1 MLTLTAI
8 NIYLGIV
15 AFTNFI
21 LSLLMFLKNPKTK
34 ANVFYSFAVFSTAF
48 WTFCM
53 MMFRNINSD
62 STQGWSIILWL
73 STVFIAYF
81 FFYFGM
87 NFPKPIKFKFYVHFL
102 FFIPAVATFFL
113 IITPGIL
120 EEVSFFNGYKGF
132 IFKLPNFYYYSLY
145 IITYFF
151 AGFIFL
157 FRNYFQSSK
166 LIKAQLSL
174 VFIGTLISVLGGII
188 FGIFLPLANNFT
200 LYWLS
205 PGLTIALASFI
216 AYAIFRH
223 RLFDIKVIAAE
234 LLTFGIWI
242 FLLIRTLLSAT
253 LQDRLLDGSLL
264 FLVIIFGILLIKSV
278 TKEIKQRERLE
289 KITVELEAANE
300 RLRQLDE
307 AKSEFLSIASHQL
320 RTPLTSIKGLLSM
333 LAEEFWGPL
342 NDEQKK
348 YLGQISQSSERLLH
362 LIEDLLNISRIEAG
376 RMQFDFQPIDLA
388 RLTDDIMKEL
398 EPQALAKKLSL
409 NFEKP
414 ADLPKVKAD
423 SLKIRQ
429 VIQNLIDNA
438 IKYTETGSININIQ
452 EKDGKILFS
461 IKDTGIGLPVGQ
473 HLFEKFQR
481 GQKATNQHTEG
492 VGLGLYLADKLIKT
506 HNGEIWAESNGEGK
520 GSAFYFTL
528 PVIS

>member
-21 LSLLMFLKNPKTK
+21 LSLLMFLRNPKTK

-62 STQGWSIILWL
+62 STQGWSMILWL

-87 NFPKPIKFKFYVHFL
+87 NFPKPINFKFYLHFL
-102 FFIPAVATFFL
+102 FLIPATATFFL
-113 IITPGIL
+113 IINPGIL
-120 EEVSFFNGYKGF
+120 QEVSFFNDYKGF

-188 FGIFLPLANNFT
+188 FGILLPLMNNFA

-242 FLLIRTLLSAT
+242 FLLIRTLLSTT
-253 LQDRLLDGSLL
+253 LQDKLLDGSLL
-264 FLVIIFGILLIKSV
+264 VLVIIFGILLIKSV
-278 TKEIKQRERLE
+278 TKEIKQRERME
-289 KITVELEAANE
+289 KITIELEAANE

-333 LAEEFWGPL
+333 LLEEFWGPL
-342 NDEQKK
+342 NSEQKK
-348 YLGQISQSSERLLH
+348 YVGQISQSSERLLH

-376 RMQFDFQPIDLA
+376 RMQFDFKPIALDELVE
-388 RLTDDIMKEL
+388 DDIKEL
-398 EPQALAKKLSL
+398 ISQAEAKNLYLKLNKPPQP
-409 NFEKP
+409 F
-414 ADLPKVKAD
+414 PKVKAD

-429 VIQNLIDNA
+429 VIQNLIDNS
-438 IKYTETGSININIQ
+438 IKYTEKGGSNIDLKQ
-452 EKDGKILFS
+452 DGEYVIFS
-461 IKDTGIGLPVGQ
+461 ITDTGMGMPEG
-473 HLFEKFQR
+473 HRLFEKFER

-492 VGLGLYLADKLIKT
+492 MGLGLYLADKIIKA
-506 HNGEIWAESNGEGK
+506 HGGKIWAKSEGEGK
-520 GSAFYFTL
+520 GSAFYFSL
-528 PVIS
+528 PIA